1 MHDAHVVGV
10 GMTPFGVHDAT
21 LPDLFAEA
29 ALPALDDAGAGPDE
43 VEALYFGNAM
53 GGQIEGDSHL
63 APTVASHVGLAG
75 IPCQRFE
82 DACATSS
89 NAFKN
94 AVRAVEAG
102 QHDVVLVGGVERC
115 SPETGKGTG
124 AMTRI
129 FASAAHGAYER
140 PTGLTF
146 PGVFALLTKRHMHE
160 HGTTAEQLAEVAVK
174 NHYHGSRNDRAH
186 FGKETTT
193 EEVLDGPVVAD
204 PFRLHDCCPFSDGAA
219 AVVVASEE
227 AAAELSGDPVRV
239 AGVGHATDVV
249 PLADKAHPSTTQAAR
264 DAASEAYA
272 AAGITADDVD
282 FAEVHDCFTGAEVLA
297 TEALGLVEDGEG
309 GAAAAAGRTALGGEI
324 PVNPSGGLKAKGHP
338 IGATGAAQIVE
349 LTEQLRGEAGERS
362 VEDAEVGL
370 AHNLGGDA
378 ATTVVSVLERASLRD
393 AERPSGERSEPRE
406 EVAR

>member
-1 MHDAHVVGV
+1 MTDANVVGV
-10 GMTPFGVHDAT
+10 GMTAFGVHGST

-29 ALPALDDAGAGPDE
+29 ALPALDDAGATADD
-43 VEALYFGNAM
+43 VDAFYLGNAM
-53 GGQIEGDSHL
+53 GGQIEGESHL
-63 APTVASHVGLAG
+63 APTLASHIGLAG
-75 IPCQRFE
+75 VPCQRYE

-115 SPETGKGTG
+115 SPETGKETD

-160 HGTTAEQLAEVAVK
+160 YGTTPEQLAAVAVK
-174 NHYHGSRNDRAH
+174 NHRHGSLNPRAH
-186 FGKETTT
+186 FGSETTVD
-193 EEVLDGPVVAD
+193 EVLSGPVVAD

-219 AVVVASEE
+219 AAVVAS
-227 AAAELSGDPVRV
+227 ADAAETLSGDPVRV
-239 AGVGHATDVV
+239 AGVGHATDIV
-249 PLADKAHPSTTQAAR
+249 PIADKAHPSATQAAR
-264 DAASEAYA
+264 DAAGQAYE
-272 AAGITADDVD
+272 AAGVGPDDVD
-282 FAEVHDCFTGAEVLA
+282 VVELHDCFTGAEVLA

-309 GAAAAAGRTALGGEI
+309 GPAAAAGRTSLGGEI

-338 IGATGAAQIVE
+338 IGATGVAQVVE
-349 LTEQLRGEAGERS
+349 LTEQLRGDADSRQVEAA
-362 VEDAEVGL
+362 DVGL

-378 ATTVVSVLERASLRD
+378 ATTIVSVLESVPRRD
-393 AERPSGERSEPRE
+393 SDQRG